1 MNPNEVNPEHVG
13 DAPSS
18 ATPPEPG
25 GSKDAAQGAHLDT
38 EAQDRFDDLKRRATG
53 LEDRIEA
60 HVEAVEQEARDRAA
74 AIIAQAEREAEEI
87 RTDTKAVVD
96 QARARV
102 NELMRLRQALFA
114 TLRETLG
121 NFEGAIARTEEER
134 TFTEAAK
141 VQAEQAVDDTVPAPG
156 EGEAEGEELSV
167 ETEPVEPIEPVEP
180 AERQSVPEPA
190 EAAAIGLTVQVEVGP
205 LGDYEAVNAVERAL
219 SDLPATRGV
228 HLRSFDN
235 GVAVLETF
243 GLNVN
248 MLLNAM
254 RASFTIPFIVRS
266 ADAGRLALQ
275 VGEFAARGEDR

>member
-25 GSKDAAQGAHLDT
+25 GSKDAAQDPHLDT
-38 EAQDRFDDLKRRATG
+38 EAQDRFADLKRRATG

-87 RTDTKAVVD
+87 RADTTAIVD
-96 QARARV
+96 QARERV

-121 NFEGAIARTEEER
+121 NFEGAIAQTEEER
-134 TFTEAAK
+134 TFTEAAT
-141 VQAEQAVDDTVPAPG
+141 VQAEHAVDDTVPAPG
-156 EGEAEGEELSV
+156 EGEAEGEELSG
-167 ETEPVEPIEPVEP
+167 ETEPVEP
-180 AERQSVPEPA
+180 AKRQSIPEPA

-275 VGEFAARGEDR
+275 VDEFAARGEDR